1 MDNFN
6 LKKYLAE
13 GRLLKNNINPI
24 FESIFDKVSD
34 FVKGKSDKE
43 AAAIEAFKKGGIEV
57 GKPFYNLTYGGGT
70 GKDGDNAYW
79 MMDHATPEE
88 LKTLKV
94 PVAEGFDQSA
104 MKRGDALNK
113 NILQEIKENEEGEV
127 VIEML
132 VAQYNWKTGKFID
145 EDGPESHNVI
155 DADAIE
161 KDLNPKDGESE
172 FYFAIEMVP
181 YIGSIWETKINK
193 RKK

>member
-1 MDNFN
+1 MVQ
-6 LKKYLAE
+6 YA
-13 GRLLKNNINPI
+13 
-24 FESIFDKVSD
+24 
-34 FVKGKSDKE
+34 
-43 AAAIEAFKKGGIEV
+43 KGGADSIQGTLEKR
-57 GKPFYNLTYGGGT
+57 GYNLPIE
-70 GKDGDNAYW
+70 
-79 MMDHATPEE
+79 PEE
-88 LKTLKV
+88 
-94 PVAEGFDQSA
+94 
-104 MKRGDALNK
+104 
-113 NILQEIKENEEGEV
+113 IQEIKENEEGEV